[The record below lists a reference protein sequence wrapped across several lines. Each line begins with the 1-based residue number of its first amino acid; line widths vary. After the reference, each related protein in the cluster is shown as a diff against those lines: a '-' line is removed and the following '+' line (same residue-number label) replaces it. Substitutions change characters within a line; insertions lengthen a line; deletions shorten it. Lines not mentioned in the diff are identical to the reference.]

1 MIAYDGSAQS
11 DSIITDLYSSG
22 LPAVADVLMIS
33 VIEDVTTTGFS
44 RFDVVER
51 ARNAFRAPSVLGVV
65 SHDSPDAEA
74 LRQSG
79 AAAVKKIRRLF
90 PEWKIQHRLIT
101 GFPIETFLAE
111 AIVWKPDM
119 ILVGSHGRSL
129 VGRLLLGSFSLEVA
143 TRALCSV
150 RVSKSVSANHKHKP
164 RILLGFDSTEGTEMI
179 LESVSGRDWHDE
191 SDVRIL
197 YVPNKQLTE
206 FVEQLKS
213 AGLEIDS
220 RSVSFD
226 LGSELV
232 EESKSWRSDL
242 ICIADPQLDS
252 PLIST
257 VLGQTACPVEII
269 RNGHVNDVQNLT
281 KGELFT

>member
-22 LPAVADVLMIS
+22 LPGFADVLMIS
-33 VIEDVTTTGFS
+33 VFEDVMTTEFS
-44 RFDVVER
+44 RFYVVER

-65 SHDSPDAEA
+65 SHDSPDADA

-79 AAAVKKIRRLF
+79 AAAVKKIHRVF
-90 PEWKIQHRLIT
+90 PEWKIEHRVVA
-101 GFPIETFLAE
+101 GDSVETSLAE

-119 ILVGSHGRSL
+119 IFVGSHGRSL

-164 RILLGFDSTEGTEMI
+164 RILMGFDSVDGAEMV
-179 LESVSGRDWHDE
+179 LASVSGRDWHDD

-197 YVPNKQLTE
+197 YVPNKHMTE
-206 FVEQLKS
+206 LIQQLKS

-220 RSVSFD
+220 RAVPFD

-232 EESKSWRSDL
+232 EESRNWRPDL
-242 ICIADPQLDS
+242 ICIADPQLNS
-252 PLIST
+252 PLIPT